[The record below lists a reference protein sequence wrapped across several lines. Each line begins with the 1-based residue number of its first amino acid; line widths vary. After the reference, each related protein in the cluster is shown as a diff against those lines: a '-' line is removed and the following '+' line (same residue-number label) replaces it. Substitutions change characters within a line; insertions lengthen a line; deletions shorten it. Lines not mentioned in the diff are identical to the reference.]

1 MTKSMSTM
9 GESSASVTWSP
20 WTSVRDVNATVSAWK
35 HGRAILV
42 VHRKSCPA
50 DVVVGVV
57 AQRDLEPIPGRY
69 ARVTPS
75 KWRRKG
81 RQVPSLVDNP
91 VAVSWVAIPVV
102 DSPAQVF
109 TGPGNDH
116 DVLLPSDLAPGA
128 R

>member
-1 MTKSMSTM
+1 MTSKSRLP
-9 GESSASVTWSP
+9 G
-20 WTSVRDVNATVSAWK
+20 DV
-35 HGRAILV
+35 
-42 VHRKSCPA
+42 A
-50 DVVVGVV
+50 DELPRELIELGKRI
-57 AQRDLEPIPGRY
+57 AGMPDSYQRDLEPIPGRY